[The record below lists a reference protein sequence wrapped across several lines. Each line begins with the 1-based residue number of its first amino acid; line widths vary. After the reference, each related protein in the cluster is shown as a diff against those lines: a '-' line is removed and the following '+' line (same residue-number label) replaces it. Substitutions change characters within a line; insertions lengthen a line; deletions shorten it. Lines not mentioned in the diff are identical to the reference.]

1 MADYSVQM
9 IVSLHVE
16 DTLVGYEPPFGT
28 LPESMRAFARRRLS
42 LRKSCEI
49 ESITPPH
56 RRKVQLRLAD
66 PRSLEREHLG

>member
-28 LPESMRAFARRRLS
+28 LPESMRAFAAS
-42 LRKSCEI
+42 PI
-49 ESITPPH
+49 EPSKI
-56 RRKVQLRLAD
+56 L
-66 PRSLEREHLG
+66 